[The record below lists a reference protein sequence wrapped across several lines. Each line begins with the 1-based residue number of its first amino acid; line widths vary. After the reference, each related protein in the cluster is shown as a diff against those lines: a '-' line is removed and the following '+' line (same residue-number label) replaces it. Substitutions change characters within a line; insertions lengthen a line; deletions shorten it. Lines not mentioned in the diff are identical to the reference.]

1 MNKKLIDKIL
11 DKTAVVGIV
20 GMGYV
25 GLPLVHRF
33 SYKNFKVLGFDIDS
47 QKIEMLNKGKSYI
60 KHISNKKIEFS
71 IKNGFRATAE
81 LSEISSVDVII
92 LCLKT
97 KIYKFLIHKYISVFK
112 LLMLKNIACY
122 NH

>member
-1 MNKKLIDKIL
+1 MYHSKMNKKLLEKIL

-60 KHISNKKIEFS
+60 KHKCRKE
-71 IKNGFRATAE
+71 
-81 LSEISSVDVII
+81 
-92 LCLKT
+92 
-97 KIYKFLIHKYISVFK
+97 
-112 LLMLKNIACY
+112 
-122 NH
+122 